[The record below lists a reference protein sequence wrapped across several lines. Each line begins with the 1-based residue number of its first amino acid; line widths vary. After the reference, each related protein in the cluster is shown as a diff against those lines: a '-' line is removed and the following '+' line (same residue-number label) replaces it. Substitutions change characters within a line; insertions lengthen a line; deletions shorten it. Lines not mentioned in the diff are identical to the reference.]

1 MAPTASSTASTAP
14 TKTPTKR
21 GRYSTMIIEKK
32 AAIIREVESGRSQ
45 AEVAREFKISKQ
57 TVSDYIRNK
66 TKIKKAAEKSTG
78 SRQKNV
84 SKGSHPKLEEAL
96 HTWLNATVAKRVP
109 VSALGMLSDAWKAVT
124 PDTLRNCFR
133 HAGFTLD
140 SESAVET
147 EDPVPDAQSISTEN
161 LIGDL
166 RDDGHAVPPAVTFD
180 KFTDMDSALDVCA
193 DLTDEE
199 IVRQVL
205 EPDSESDSEDDAP
218 AIVRPSN
225 AELT

>member
-1 MAPTASSTASTAP
+1 MT
-14 TKTPTKR
+14 
-21 GRYSTMIIEKK
+21 IEKK

-66 TKIKKAAEKSTG
+66 TKIKKAAEKSTA

-84 SKGSHPKLEEAL
+84 TKGSHPKLEEAL

-109 VSALGMLSDAWKAVT
+109 VS
-124 PDTLRNCFR
+124 
-133 HAGFTLD
+133 
-140 SESAVET
+140 
-147 EDPVPDAQSISTEN
+147 
-161 LIGDL
+161 
-166 RDDGHAVPPAVTFD
+166 
-180 KFTDMDSALDVCA
+180 
-193 DLTDEE
+193 E

-218 AIVRPSN
+218 AIVRSSN
-225 AELT
+225 AELTQALMSEISVGDCTTTLTPRSANIHPIRKTRPRTLQLEDVRD